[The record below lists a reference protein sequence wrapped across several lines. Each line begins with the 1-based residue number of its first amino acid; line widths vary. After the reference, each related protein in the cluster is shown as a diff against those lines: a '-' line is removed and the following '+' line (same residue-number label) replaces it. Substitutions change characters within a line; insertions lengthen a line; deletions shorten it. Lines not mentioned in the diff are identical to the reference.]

1 MVIQALSL
9 GVKPKHYDLHIE
21 PHIETATFDGSVT
34 IEVEV
39 IAPTSIITLNAHK
52 LAIRNTA
59 LYDGQGDPIQILDT
73 GGESTLQT
81 FSIVLAQP
89 LLITTRLFVHQTFS
103 GFLDKTGMGLH
114 ITEVRGS
121 SMLSTFF
128 EPTHARTVFPC
139 FDEPCFKSSFWNMP
153 IKSESKTAIYAPR
166 VKKRVV
172 FHRTAP
178 ISTYLVA
185 FAVGEF
191 NMIESHEFRISIRA
205 YAPRECDIE
214 HCRYALGIAA
224 RALAFYEQTFK
235 HACGLDKLDFL
246 AVPGNT
252 GAMENWGLV
261 TVSTVTLFIG
271 LDSTETEKI
280 ACAQLISHEIAHQ
293 WFGNLVSI
301 SSWDKY
307 WLKEAL
313 ADWAETM
320 AQEKPLNSPS
330 SQEFISDKMQKAL
343 AFDSSHF
350 SHALETP
357 GTPLDPI
364 TYGKG
369 ASVLR
374 MLANF
379 VGKDAFLQGIQRFLQ
394 ENAYGTGDPED
405 LWEILSEINSSD
417 VGAVMKVWTGNP
429 KHPVLEIEES
439 EEDGTITVIQT
450 PFSASKAEDES
461 TTVYP
466 IFLEIL
472 TSQGNFKELLGA
484 EPKTIKVRLD
494 FYKINPG
501 QAGFYLVA
509 YPVAR
514 VQKLGEEVF
523 KGILSV
529 EDRIG
534 ILTDAAALAMAGF
547 SDLRTSDLLSLLQK
561 FEDEPNFFV
570 WKTIVGLLREISKR
584 LLFED
589 EMIRNAFMDFH
600 RILVSRCLY
609 RIGRIEEQDS
619 TTDIRFKALLFG
631 NSGGDAKVFAA
642 ADILFERFIDGD
654 AAILNPNVRVEV
666 FEIVLKRGGKKQFNK
681 LLTKL
686 ETSTGST
693 WRDIVRSLGHSQN
706 IACIKK
712 TLKLATSPAVIADV
726 GIQSCLES
734 LTTHRKGIYAL
745 WRFIASGAW
754 KKVLGVNLEK
764 AMLVGS
770 MVLDCLT
777 KADVIAEGRKF
788 LQNMD
793 SDGLRTDAERCFEGI
808 EIRAAWL
815 ERDREDL
822 IGWLRR
828 NGYYKH
834 GPTRVSRSVS
844 GVRDALEFVGCI

>member
-1 MVIQALSL
+1 
-9 GVKPKHYDLHIE
+9 
-21 PHIETATFDGSVT
+21 
-34 IEVEV
+34 
-39 IAPTSIITLNAHK
+39 
-52 LAIRNTA
+52 
-59 LYDGQGDPIQILDT
+59 
-73 GGESTLQT
+73 
-81 FSIVLAQP
+81 
-89 LLITTRLFVHQTFS
+89 
-103 GFLDKTGMGLH
+103 
-114 ITEVRGS
+114 
-121 SMLSTFF
+121 
-128 EPTHARTVFPC
+128 
-139 FDEPCFKSSFWNMP
+139 
-153 IKSESKTAIYAPR
+153 
-166 VKKRVV
+166 
-172 FHRTAP
+172 
-178 ISTYLVA
+178 
-185 FAVGEF
+185 
-191 NMIESHEFRISIRA
+191 
-205 YAPRECDIE
+205 
-214 HCRYALGIAA
+214 
-224 RALAFYEQTFK
+224 
-235 HACGLDKLDFL
+235 
-246 AVPGNT
+246 
-252 GAMENWGLV
+252 
-261 TVSTVTLFIG
+261 
-271 LDSTETEKI
+271 
-280 ACAQLISHEIAHQ
+280 
-293 WFGNLVSI
+293 
-301 SSWDKY
+301 
-307 WLKEAL
+307 
-313 ADWAETM
+313 
-320 AQEKPLNSPS
+320 
-330 SQEFISDKMQKAL
+330 
-343 AFDSSHF
+343 
-350 SHALETP
+350 
-357 GTPLDPI
+357 
-364 TYGKG
+364 
-369 ASVLR
+369 

-379 VGKDAFLQGIQRFLQ
+379 VGKVAFLQGIQRFLR

-405 LWEILSEINSSD
+405 LWEIFSEINSSD

-654 AAILNPNVRVEV
+654 AAILNPNVRAGV

-712 TLKLATSPAVIADV
+712 TIKLATSPEVIADV

-734 LTTHRKGIYAL
+734 LTKHRKGIYAL

-754 KKVLGVNLEK
+754 EKVPGVNLEK

-770 MVLDCLT
+770 MVLNCLT

-793 SDGLRTDAERCFEGI
+793 SDGLGTDAERCFEGI

-844 GVRDALEFVGCI
+844 GVRDALEFLGCI